1 MISSES
7 AVRRS
12 PDGNEGNDPAVR
24 LLAAITSAQKK
35 ALGKHDAGEI
45 FEAMLEETLALTA
58 SAFGFMGEVLH
69 SPEDKP
75 FLKTHALT
83 NISWNTETQALY
95 EQHLAQELEFTN
107 LDTLF
112 GAALRTGDPVISNKP
127 AHDPRR
133 GGLPTGHPPIESFLG
148 LPVYEEDRMIGLI
161 GLANRPGGYDQEI
174 IAFLAPLLTTCATLI
189 TFFRNDEARIG
200 AENGLRKSL
209 RNWEQ
214 TFQAIGDLALILAPD
229 QTILHA
235 NQTTVDHTGLPSE
248 ELLGRKCYE
257 VFHGTKQAP
266 DDCPF
271 TQMAVSGEHTT
282 GSMEVQSLQ
291 RTYLVSCTPQFDEAE
306 NILRVIHV
314 ATDITKIKK
323 AEKELAESEDRYRD
337 LVESS
342 SDLVCT
348 HGLDGRLLSFNPVPA
363 QLLGYSQ
370 DTLLQMNLR
379 DVLAPETRD
388 QFERY
393 LQRIK
398 THHAAQ
404 GLMVVQTATGERR
417 IWEYNNTL
425 RTQGV
430 REPIVRGMA
439 RDVTEQKK
447 AEKAL
452 RESEKHNVFQAK
464 LLWSA
469 PVIAAFHDT
478 EHNIVWANRAYEQAT
493 GQSLQDMEGKKC
505 YSVWGLT
512 KRCRNC
518 TVVNALATG
527 KTCEAELTPQTQ
539 DHWPES
545 RGYWLSRATPVTDDA
560 GNTIGAM
567 ETATDI
573 RALKQAEME
582 RERFRAAINQA
593 EDMIMITD
601 REGTIE
607 YVNPAFERI
616 TGYTAA
622 EAIGENPRILKSG
635 VQDDAFYRDFWET
648 ICSGNTFQGRMVNK
662 GKGGALH
669 TEEVMVSPVYDPAG
683 GIVNF
688 VAIKRD
694 ITEHLRISAQLQQ
707 AQKLEAIGTLAA
719 GIAHDF
725 NNILSVILG
734 YSEAARA
741 EVGEDSKAGGD
752 LQHVIKAA
760 DRAVDLVD
768 QILAVSRQSEQEREP
783 IAIQHIIKETLE
795 LLRPSISSL
804 IEIRSNIDPEC
815 PEVFASLTEIH
826 QVIMNLCTN
835 AYQAMQNSDAGN
847 HVLEINLLPVEL
859 DEAATRK
866 LAIRITP
873 GRFVKLAV
881 SDTGTGMDGPTAAP
895 VSYTH

>member
-200 AENGLRKSL
+200 AENGLRKS
-209 RNWEQ
+209 
-214 TFQAIGDLALILAPD
+214 
-229 QTILHA
+229 
-235 NQTTVDHTGLPSE
+235 
-248 ELLGRKCYE
+248 
-257 VFHGTKQAP
+257 
-266 DDCPF
+266 
-271 TQMAVSGEHTT
+271 
-282 GSMEVQSLQ
+282 
-291 RTYLVSCTPQFDEAE
+291 
-306 NILRVIHV
+306 
-314 ATDITKIKK
+314 
-323 AEKELAESEDRYRD
+323 EKRSA
-337 LVESS
+337 
-342 SDLVCT
+342 
-348 HGLDGRLLSFNPVPA
+348 
-363 QLLGYSQ
+363 
-370 DTLLQMNLR
+370 
-379 DVLAPETRD
+379 
-388 QFERY
+388 
-393 LQRIK
+393 
-398 THHAAQ
+398 
-404 GLMVVQTATGERR
+404 
-417 IWEYNNTL
+417 
-425 RTQGV
+425 
-430 REPIVRGMA
+430 
-439 RDVTEQKK
+439 
-447 AEKAL
+447 
-452 RESEKHNVFQAK
+452 FQAK
-464 LLWSA
+464 LLRNA

-478 EHNIVWANRAYEQAT
+478 ERNIVWANRAYEQAT
-493 GQSLQDMEGKKC
+493 GQSVQDMEGKKC

-518 TVVNALATG
+518 TVVNALASG

-545 RGYWLSRATPVTDDA
+545 RGYWLSRAAPVTDGA
-560 GNTIGAM
+560 GNTIGAI

-616 TGYTAA
+616 TRYTAA

-752 LQHVIKAA
+752 LQHVITAA

-768 QILAVSRQSEQEREP
+768 QILAVSRQREREREP

-804 IEIRSNIDPEC
+804 IEIRTNIDPEC
-815 PEVFASLTEIH
+815 PEVLASPTEIH

-835 AYQAMQNSDAGN
+835 AYQAMQNADAGN

-866 LAIRITP
+866 LALRITP

-881 SDTGTGMDGPTAAP
+881 SDTGTGMDGPTAARIFEPYFTSKEKRQGTGLGLSNVHSIVTASGGDMSVTSTIGQGSTFCAYLPAYEGTGAARKEREKEEARVAQGGTERIMLIDDEKPIADIMQRTLKKFGYRVIAYTSSVEAGRVFTEQPDAFDLVITDMNMPKVKGTELARNFLEVRPDIPILLWTGYSEETDHQEAQNIGIREILSKP
-895 VSYTH
+895 VPIDQLTTTIRRVLDGG